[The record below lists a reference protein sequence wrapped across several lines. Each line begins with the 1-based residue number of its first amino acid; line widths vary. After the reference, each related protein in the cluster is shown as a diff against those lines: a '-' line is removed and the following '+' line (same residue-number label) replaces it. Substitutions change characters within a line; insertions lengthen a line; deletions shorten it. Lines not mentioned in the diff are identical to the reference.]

1 MSRIAPFVVGLALAG
16 LSSAGDVPG
25 DFSFSMPYVPGGRGT
40 AWDLPGR
47 TGELHVSGGRH
58 YCVFLGDLEVPAG
71 RYRDPYTGEY
81 AWRCP
86 DVTVRHLR
94 QILMVREGGECRGF
108 TCEYDVVYPGPQ
120 AGMVTGVVSH
130 CPDIVVTS
138 SGDGRM
144 RVLGAKYYRRG
155 DNPGRYTAD
164 GVPGDIFFDISHRT
178 KPGKFGKCADP
189 VYRGQVDYYEGP
201 DMHRR
206 NTRDVYREVESGWDG
221 R

>member
-1 MSRIAPFVVGLALAG
+1 MNRIATIAFGLAFAG
-16 LSSAGDVPG
+16 ICPADPVPS
-25 DFSFSMPYVPGGRGT
+25 DFNFSMPYIPGATST

-47 TGELHVSGGRH
+47 TGELRVEDGRR
-58 YCVFLGDLEVPAG
+58 YCVFLGDLDVPAG
-71 RYRDPYTGEY
+71 RYTDPYTGEY

-94 QILMVREGGECRGF
+94 QVIMVREGGECRGF
-108 TCEYDVVYPGPQ
+108 TCEYDAAYPGPQ
-120 AGMVTGVVSH
+120 AVMVTGVVSH

-144 RVLGAKYYRRG
+144 RVLGAKYYRKG
-155 DNPGRYTAD
+155 DNPGRYTSR

-178 KPGKFGKCADP
+178 KPRLFGKCADS
-189 VYRGQVDYYEGP
+189 VYRRQVEYYEGP

-206 NTRDVYREVESGWDG
+206 NTRDVYREVDVGWDG